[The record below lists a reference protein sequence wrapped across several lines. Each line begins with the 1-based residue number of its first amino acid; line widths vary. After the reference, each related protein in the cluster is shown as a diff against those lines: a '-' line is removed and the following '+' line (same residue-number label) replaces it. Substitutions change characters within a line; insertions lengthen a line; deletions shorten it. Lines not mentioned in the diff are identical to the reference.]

1 MCKVQMLRALV
12 TERLTVAVEE
22 IFVVLERTIAE
33 YEDEL
38 SRTRADNVRQRQ
50 LPDAVFE
57 HQLESRK
64 DVSEEVLLPEQQ
76 DWRFTVEQTEPQL
89 PCIKEEEEELQP
101 PRIEDEGTNN
111 IRQEKNQL
119 EELEEAD
126 MSKFTALR
134 MTKTLKDVSEEI
146 LPPEQQDW
154 CFTMEQNE
162 PQLPCIKEEEEELQ
176 PPRIKDEGTD
186 NIRQE
191 ENQLEELEEA
201 DISKFPAL
209 RMTRT
214 IKGDKDQGQSSQL
227 AYSQMEI
234 KEVEI
239 PSSSSSHH
247 TTPEA
252 DCGGSEAGSLLTS
265 QSDSDDTTSTS
276 SDTDAGGR
284 QAAVTYCTDRNDFRC
299 TQCGKLFGKKLNLTN
314 HMKRHAMNKHFQC
327 THCAKLFVA
336 KNDLKVHMRIHTGE
350 KPYSCSV
357 CGNRFS
363 QKGTL
368 TTHMRRHTGEK
379 PFLCLFCGRRFPRK
393 YTLMKHITLHTS

>member
-1 MCKVQMLRALV
+1 MLSFFCRLKMCKIQMLRALV

-22 IFVVLERTIAE
+22 IFVVLERTVAE

-38 SRTRADNVRQRQ
+38 SRTRADNARQRQ
-50 LPDAVFE
+50 LPEAVIE
-57 HQLESRK
+57 HQAESRK
-64 DVSEEVLLPEQQ
+64 DFSEEVLPPEQR
-76 DWRFTVEQTEPQL
+76 DWRFTVEQNEPQL
-89 PCIKEEEEELQP
+89 PCIKEEVEELQP
-101 PRIEDEGTNN
+101 PRVDDEGTDN
-111 IRQEKNQL
+111 IRLEENQL

-126 MSKFTALR
+126 VSKFTALR
-134 MTKTLKDVSEEI
+134 MTKTLKDVSEEV
-146 LPPEQQDW
+146 LPQQDW
-154 CFTMEQNE
+154 RFTVEQNE
-162 PQLPCIKEEEEELQ
+162 PQLPCIKEEC
-176 PPRIKDEGTD
+176 TD

-201 DISKFPAL
+201 DMSKFPAL
-209 RMTRT
+209 RMTKT
-214 IKGDKDQGQSSQL
+214 LKGDDDQGQSSQL
-227 AYSQMEI
+227 AYSQMEM
-234 KEVEI
+234 KELEI
-239 PSSSSSHH
+239 PSSSSSHY
-247 TTPEA
+247 TTTEA

-314 HMKRHAMNKHFQC
+314 HMKRHTMNKHFQC
-327 THCAKLFVA
+327 SHCAKLFVA